1 MMMMIY
7 DNDADDDNVDG
18 DDGDDDSVD
27 DDIHIN
33 LFLHE

>member
-18 DDGDDDSVD
+18 DDDSVD